1 MQQAKKATVCSINLP
16 PARAGIMSAKGSDE
30 SLGALGCG
38 ETSRLLPTNNET
50 SENRYDI
57 YKSKWT
63 RGIVATTVL
72 ASAAFIFVPSHPK
85 LLVRSMEAMIL
96 HYTRYVPV
104 LASSGMEEDDT
115 SSTTSST
122 YRYTDDAQDDKI
134 TSVPGLDGDPGFNM
148 FAGYLEVSKEN
159 GRNIF
164 YWYVESQ
171 NDPSSDPVVFWT
183 NGGPG
188 CSGLIGFGQE
198 HGPFHFN
205 EDGGVR
211 PNPYSWNKVANM
223 LYVEQPAGVGFSYSE
238 TPTDTVDVTDDDAA
252 LDNLIAIQKFFERF
266 PERAGNDFYISSE
279 SYGGHYVPQ
288 LAMKIVERIGN
299 PGFGINLRGFLV
311 GNPWVDPFTNDV
323 AQTRA
328 FFQHGLISLPMLEEW
343 LSVCSDRA
351 TYDHKACPE
360 AIRDMR
366 KNMKSISPYA
376 LDYPVCTEE
385 KVDLNDAASS
395 QLMHFLNHTATNDQ
409 YPRVSVHP
417 RFLPPDEKYL
427 PCAEQHFS
435 VYLNQGAVQKALH
448 VRRTPQRWHACAPS
462 RELSYSSSDF
472 LDSQIDLYKELIAVA
487 KRGLLNLSMLVFSGD
502 NDSVC
507 STSST
512 QAWIYDLGVDPFPMQ
527 DWNEWSVDEQTAG
540 FLTRFNLG
548 EKSLSKFIFATI
560 HGAGHEAAAYRPI
573 EALELFRSF
582 IHNEL

>member
-1 MQQAKKATVCSINLP
+1 
-16 PARAGIMSAKGSDE
+16 MSTDVSDE
-30 SLGALGCG
+30 LPGLGEKAH
-38 ETSRLLPTNNET
+38 LLPDDRRTQNTKNERGDSRFNIRT
-50 SENRYDI
+50 AI
-57 YKSKWT
+57 WIG
-63 RGIVATTVL
+63 GIVAVLVAVL
-72 ASAAFIFVPSHPK
+72 AAVFV
-85 LLVRSMEAMIL
+85 V
-96 HYTRYVPV
+96 VPV
-104 LASSGMEEDDT
+104 GPNLLLHGESSVVIPPQNVPIT
-115 SSTTSST
+115 SMGSNGSVQNDANT
-122 YRYTDDAQDDKI
+122 YTKDAQDDKI
-134 TSVPGLDGDPGFNM
+134 TSLPGLDGDPGFNM
-148 FAGYLEVSKEN
+148 FSGYLEVSKEN

-171 NDPSSDPVVFWT
+171 ADPSSDPVVFWT

-205 EDGGVR
+205 KDGVIGT
-211 PNPYSWNKVANM
+211 NPYSWNKFANM

-238 TPTDTVDVTDDDAA
+238 TPSDTVDVGDDEAA

-266 PERAGNDFYISSE
+266 PERADNELYVASE

-288 LAMKIVERIGN
+288 LAKKIVERIGN
-299 PGFGINLRGFLV
+299 PGFGIKLAGFLV

-328 FFQHGLISLPMLEEW
+328 FFQHGLISLPMLNEW
-343 LSVCSDRA
+343 LSKCSDRA
-351 TYDHKACPE
+351 TYDHKACPK
-360 AIRDMR
+360 AIRNMR

-385 KVDLNDAASS
+385 KVDLNDATSS
-395 QLMHFLNHTATNDQ
+395 QVMHFLDRTARKDQ

-427 PCAEQHFS
+427 PCAEQHFR
-435 VYLNQGAVQKALH
+435 VYLNQDAVQKALH
-448 VRRTPQRWHACAPS
+448 VRRTSIPQRWHACAPS
-462 RELSYSSSDF
+462 KDLSYSSSDF
-472 LDSQIDLYKELIAVA
+472 LESQIDLYRELIAVA

-527 DWNEWSVDEQTAG
+527 DWNEWSVNEQTAG

-548 EKSLSKFIFATI
+548 EETHSKFIFATI
-560 HGAGHEAAAYRPI
+560 HGAGHEAAAYRPV
-573 EALELFRSF
+573 EALELFKNF
-582 IHNEL
+582 IRGEL